1 MGFTNF
7 ISSSYD
13 YLQYKRSCLGGE
25 ISSSLLEL
33 KDLNYLDLSL
43 NDFNGAPVPHF
54 FVMLKNLRY
63 LNLSSA
69 HFGGQIPL
77 HLGNLSN
84 LRYLDLSEYL
94 YEDESNFK
102 VGNLRW
108 LSGLSSLVYLNVGML
123 DFSRLQ
129 TNWMHEIN
137 RLSSLLELHL
147 SGCSIISSDIKVGFL
162 NLTSLRVFDLSNNW
176 ISSLFPMWLSNLT
189 GLQKLELQNNNLHG
203 TIPRDFAKLKNLQY
217 LDLSFNHLK
226 NSGDHMPSYLQ
237 NLCKLQFL
245 NLYYNNFSC
254 TIEELLGSFSNCSHN
269 NYLEFLDLS
278 ENHLVGEIS
287 NSLGSLQNLRHLDLS
302 MNGLWGSLPNSIGN
316 LSLLQSMSISYNLLN
331 GTIPPSFGQLS
342 NLIQFSAY
350 NNFWKTVIT
359 EAHLVNLTEL
369 KSLEITTEINRAL
382 VFNVSYDW
390 VPAFRLKN
398 LYLRNCL
405 VGPQFPVWLQVQT
418 QLTGVVTISNG
429 GISGPIPDNWI
440 CKMSSKIT
448 SLDLS
453 NNLLEGHLSNLL
465 AFQDP
470 NAVVHS
476 HNNLLVDSI
485 LQKYPN
491 LLLLNLQHNLLTGP
505 IPSNIGYLMPN
516 VLRLYLSNNRLS
528 GVIPS
533 SIQTMRNLVVLLL
546 SDNQFSGE
554 FFDYWGELKLF
565 AIDLANN
572 SLYGKIPSSIG
583 FLFTLETLVL
593 SYNHFD
599 GKIPKSLQNCP
610 QLLSIDLSQNRLYGS
625 LPMWIGGV
633 VSQLRLLNLRSNH
646 FTGTIPRQWCNLP
659 KLRVLDVS
667 NNNLSGK
674 IPSCLNNWTDM
685 AYNLYVHASQNY
697 SEKTSLVMKGR
708 ELEYSVNLDY
718 VLTIDIS
725 SNRLNGTI
733 PNEITNLLNLGTLN
747 LSNNHLVGTIPVNI
761 GAMQQLQT
769 LDLSRNRLSGN
780 IPASLASLNFLTH
793 LNLSFN
799 NLTGRI
805 PTGRQL
811 QTLNDPSIYDGN
823 PFLTKSPGD
832 KKTNNDVPVS
842 ANKVDGK
849 ENEMEF
855 FGFGFYTSM
864 AIGFPIGLNILFF
877 TIFTSRSRRILY
889 IQFIDR
895 VNYNI
900 LEGIGFV
907 ITSMRRLRGRRFQ

>member
-1 MGFTNF
+1 MGNPPIFSSLFVLWLYCICFVGVRTYAISCSFNEKEALTAFKQSISDPSARLSSWNNGRNCCEWHGVTCSFISGKVTKLDLRNSLGFTNF

-13 YLQYKRSCLGGE
+13 YLQFKRSCLGGE

-147 SGCSIISSDIKVGFL
+147 SGCSIISSDTKVGFL

-203 TIPRDFAKLKNLQY
+203 TISRDFAKLKNLQY

-331 GTIPPSFGQLS
+331 GTIPP
-342 NLIQFSAY
+342 N
-350 NNFWKTVIT
+350 
-359 EAHLVNLTEL
+359 
-369 KSLEITTEINRAL
+369 
-382 VFNVSYDW
+382 
-390 VPAFRLKN
+390 
-398 LYLRNCL
+398 
-405 VGPQFPVWLQVQT
+405 
-418 QLTGVVTISNG
+418 
-429 GISGPIPDNWI
+429 NWI

-516 VLRLYLSNNRLS
+516 LLRLYLSNNHLS

-533 SIQTMRNLVVLLL
+533 SIQTMRNLVVLSL

-554 FFDYWGELKLF
+554 LFDYWGELKLF

-599 GKIPKSLQNCP
+599 GKIPKFLQNCP

-907 ITSMRRLRGRRFQ
+907 IIESN

>member
-1 MGFTNF
+1 MFGWG
-7 ISSSYD
+7 D
-13 YLQYKRSCLGGE
+13 Y
-25 ISSSLLEL
+25 SSLLEL

-63 LNLSSA
+63 LNLASA

-77 HLGNLSN
+77 HLGNLTN

-94 YEDESNFK
+94 YEYESNFK

-108 LSGLSSLVYLNVGML
+108 LSGLSSLVYLNVGGL
-123 DFSRLQ
+123 DFSSLQ
-129 TNWMHEIN
+129 TNWMNEIN

-147 SGCSIISSDIKVGFL
+147 SGCHIISVDTKVGFL
-162 NLTSLRVFDLSNNW
+162 NLTSLRVFDLSYNW
-176 ISSLFPMWLSNLT
+176 ISSLFPTWLSNLT
-189 GLQKLELQNNNLHG
+189 SLQRLELQFNNFNG
-203 TIPRDFAKLKNLQY
+203 TTPRDFAELKNLQY
-217 LDLSFNHLK
+217 LDLSGNNLR

-237 NLCKLQFL
+237 NLCKLQLL
-245 NLYYNNFSC
+245 NLYNNNFGC
-254 TIEELLGSFSNCSHN
+254 TVEELLGSFPNCSLN
-269 NYLEFLDLS
+269 NLEFLDLS
-278 ENHLVGEIS
+278 GNHLVGEIS
-287 NSLGSLQNLRHLDLS
+287 NSLDSLQNLRHLDLS
-302 MNGLWGSLPNSIGN
+302 GNKLWGSLPNSIGN
-316 LSLLQSMSISYNLLN
+316 LSLLQSMSISSNFLN
-331 GTIPPSFGQLS
+331 GTIPPSVGQLS
-342 NLIQFSAY
+342 NLIHFSAY
-350 NNFWKTVIT
+350 DNFWKTVIT

-369 KSLEITTEINRAL
+369 KSLQITTEINRAL

-390 VPAFRLKN
+390 VPPFRLKN
-398 LYLRNCL
+398 LHLRNCL

-418 QLTGVVTISNG
+418 QLTGAVTISNA
-429 GISGPIPDNWI
+429 GISGSIPDNWI
-440 CKMSSKIT
+440 CNMSSNIT

-453 NNLLEGHLSNLL
+453 NNLLKGHLSNLL

-491 LLLLNLQHNLLTGP
+491 LLFLFLHHNLLTGP
-505 IPSNIGYLMPN
+505 IPSNIGDLMPN
-516 VLRLYLSNNRLS
+516 LRMLYLSNNHLS

-533 SIQTMRNLVVLLL
+533 DVQTMSNLAVLSL

-554 FFDYWGELKLF
+554 LFDYWGELRLLF
-565 AIDLANN
+565 VIDLANN

-583 FLFTLETLVL
+583 FLITLENLEL

-610 QLLSIDLSQNRLYGS
+610 QLVSIDLSQNRLYGS
-625 LPMWIGGV
+625 LPMWIGVV
-633 VSQLRLLNLRSNH
+633 VSRLRLLNLRSNH

-659 KLRVLDVS
+659 KLRVFDVS
-667 NNNLSGK
+667 NNNLSGE
-674 IPSCLNNWTDM
+674 IPSCLNNWTDI
-685 AYNLYVHASQNY
+685 AYNLYAPGFQNY
-697 SEKTSLVMKGR
+697 SGKTSLVMKGR

-718 VLTIDIS
+718 ALTIDIS

-747 LSNNHLVGTIPVNI
+747 LSNNHLVGTIPINI
-761 GAMQQLQT
+761 GAMQQLET
-769 LDLSRNRLSGN
+769 LDLPRNRLSGN

-811 QTLNDPSIYDGN
+811 QTLNDPSIYEGN
-823 PFLTKSPGD
+823 PFLTKSSSD
-832 KKTNNDVPVS
+832 KNTNTDVPVS

-855 FGFGFYTSM
+855 FGFAFNVSM
-864 AIGFPIGLNILFF
+864 GNGFPIGLNILFF

-889 IQFIDR
+889 IRFIDR
-895 VNYNI
+895 VNDNI

-907 ITSMRRLRGRRFQ
+907 ITSMRRMRGRRFQ

>member
-1 MGFTNF
+1 
-7 ISSSYD
+7 
-13 YLQYKRSCLGGE
+13 
-25 ISSSLLEL
+25 
-33 KDLNYLDLSL
+33 
-43 NDFNGAPVPHF
+43 
-54 FVMLKNLRY
+54 
-63 LNLSSA
+63 
-69 HFGGQIPL
+69 
-77 HLGNLSN
+77 
-84 LRYLDLSEYL
+84 
-94 YEDESNFK
+94 
-102 VGNLRW
+102 
-108 LSGLSSLVYLNVGML
+108 
-123 DFSRLQ
+123 
-129 TNWMHEIN
+129 
-137 RLSSLLELHL
+137 
-147 SGCSIISSDIKVGFL
+147 
-162 NLTSLRVFDLSNNW
+162 
-176 ISSLFPMWLSNLT
+176 
-189 GLQKLELQNNNLHG
+189 
-203 TIPRDFAKLKNLQY
+203 
-217 LDLSFNHLK
+217 
-226 NSGDHMPSYLQ
+226 
-237 NLCKLQFL
+237 
-245 NLYYNNFSC
+245 
-254 TIEELLGSFSNCSHN
+254 
-269 NYLEFLDLS
+269 
-278 ENHLVGEIS
+278 
-287 NSLGSLQNLRHLDLS
+287 
-302 MNGLWGSLPNSIGN
+302 
-316 LSLLQSMSISYNLLN
+316 
-331 GTIPPSFGQLS
+331 
-342 NLIQFSAY
+342 
-350 NNFWKTVIT
+350 
-359 EAHLVNLTEL
+359 
-369 KSLEITTEINRAL
+369 
-382 VFNVSYDW
+382 
-390 VPAFRLKN
+390 
-398 LYLRNCL
+398 
-405 VGPQFPVWLQVQT
+405 
-418 QLTGVVTISNG
+418 
-429 GISGPIPDNWI
+429 
-440 CKMSSKIT
+440 
-448 SLDLS
+448 
-453 NNLLEGHLSNLL
+453 
-465 AFQDP
+465 
-470 NAVVHS
+470 
-476 HNNLLVDSI
+476 
-485 LQKYPN
+485 
-491 LLLLNLQHNLLTGP
+491 
-505 IPSNIGYLMPN
+505 
-516 VLRLYLSNNRLS
+516 
-528 GVIPS
+528 
-533 SIQTMRNLVVLLL
+533 MRNLVVLSL

-554 FFDYWGELKLF
+554 LFDYWGELKLF

-599 GKIPKSLQNCP
+599 GKIPKFLQNCP

-907 ITSMRRLRGRRFQ
+907 IIESN